1 MLRTQKAKDQ
11 KSKKE
16 NGSKSKNNRQKHD
29 PYKLRKVTTCGAQCK
44 LDYIH
49 GKTLFPSYTDK
60 PNIKV
65 SDTQCRPNQQH
76 DGMCRDVDSL
86 KDEPRPESDLLKLPL
101 AKEEEE
107 KTKEFGK
114 EMSKSELVLAAKN
127 KQELGHLTN
136 KLDNLV

>member
-1 MLRTQKAKDQ
+1 
-11 KSKKE
+11 
-16 NGSKSKNNRQKHD
+16 
-29 PYKLRKVTTCGAQCK
+29 
-44 LDYIH
+44 
-49 GKTLFPSYTDK
+49 
-60 PNIKV
+60 
-65 SDTQCRPNQQH
+65 
-76 DGMCRDVDSL
+76 MCRDVDSL